1 MDIKLKDFEGPLD
14 LLLHLVSKYEMD
26 IYDVP
31 IVDVIEQY
39 LAYIETLQAMRLE
52 VAGEYMLMAS
62 QLMLIKSRKLLPK
75 IVEVEPDID
84 DPEIEL
90 LSQIEE
96 YRKYKLL
103 SQELATQHEIR
114 AQHFSKP
121 KQELIYD
128 DVTLTHDRS
137 TIDLY
142 LAFSSIMAK
151 KQEEIRYNHTTI
163 SRDDYRIEDLMVYV
177 EEELADKSN
186 LPLSAIFDKAENIQ
200 EVITIFLAT
209 LELIKIHKIVVSQ
222 DSNFGDIILNK
233 V

>member
-52 VAGEYMLMAS
+52 IAGEYMLMAS

-75 IVEVEPDID
+75 IVEAEPDAD

-103 SQELATQHEIR
+103 SQELAAQHEVR

-151 KQEEIRYNHTTI
+151 KQEEMRYNHTTI

-186 LPLSAIFDKAENIQ
+186 LLLSAIFDKAENIQ

-233 V
+233 A